1 MRNEFAFAAPAE
13 ILKSV
18 RILCC
23 SAYGAVLWRLDSA
36 EASSFFKAYSS
47 CIRRIWRLPLDT
59 FTYLVE
65 GHLSLGLPPLR
76 NMVLSRYSTFYQNLL
91 RSPCRE
97 VSVIAEVMSK
107 DARSTTAANLSYVSA
122 ITGLNCSTADKMSIK
137 AALPIEEVP
146 ESERWR
152 LGLLDSLLSERD
164 AREKDSK
171 DVKRVI
177 SMLGSLCNT

>member
-1 MRNEFAFAAPAE
+1 MATAP
-13 ILKSV
+13 
-18 RILCC
+18 
-23 SAYGAVLWRLDSA
+23 
-36 EASSFFKAYSS
+36 
-47 CIRRIWRLPLDT
+47 
-59 FTYLVE
+59 
-65 GHLSLGLPPLR
+65 GHLHLLGGRAP
-76 NMVLSRYSTFYQNLL
+76 LSRLTPPEEHGPESLLNPYQNLL

-107 DARSTTAANLSYVSA
+107 DARSTTAANLPYVSA